1 MILACASWMSP
12 LLWGSKVCDILL
24 TKLGAILCHL
34 INTLSSFSVEIEEV
48 VVVYGAIKAVNV
60 IIACQH
66 HGKTLC
72 IIVGCKA
79 QRDSRERPLSDVK
92 DTYLHQSIVL
102 SSDSLCPFYKI
113 CLSYTEC
120 HHCLICCTFYGR
132 WTEIIQVNLNKS
144 S

>member
-1 MILACASWMSP
+1 M
-12 LLWGSKVCDILL
+12 L

-102 SSDSLCPFYKI
+102 SSDSLCPFIKSVYHTQNATIASFAAHFMVDKQKLYK
-113 CLSYTEC
+113 
-120 HHCLICCTFYGR
+120 
-132 WTEIIQVNLNKS
+132 
-144 S
+144 